1 MQSFCARKQ
10 HGKTALCLGSISAVL
25 SGSPRE
31 EEKEG
36 SVGSFPISSLHQQ
49 VKDKTSDE
57 TNKVK
62 ELRLLPE
69 EINVDCKTGR
79 IWRIQVR
86 VQVRASSQTKNEA
99 KNREQDWGETL
110 FPLAS
115 HASRA

>member
-86 VQVRASSQTKNEA
+86 ASSQTKNEA

-110 FPLAS
+110 FSLAS

>member
-25 SGSPRE
+25 SGLPRE

-49 VKDKTSDE
+49 VKDMPSDE

-79 IWRIQVR
+79 IL
-86 VQVRASSQTKNEA
+86 AYSST
-99 KNREQDWGETL
+99 REQSNKERG
-110 FPLAS
+110 
-115 HASRA
+115 